1 MLHDPANSSPS
12 RSAAWRR
19 RVRAGIFAGVT
30 VLAIEASHPA
40 WSDSTAWVGIEWL
53 ASGDVPASAYD
64 PATTALLVDIQR
76 SSWAFIAR
84 RALGLVDSIPV
95 VPLPRELVD
104 PLTLGVYAA
113 PHDMVYLRTS
123 HHAPRTDAT
132 SDAIDGVPIGTFQ
145 VYVHELVH
153 ASQARDPEVWRAFF
167 RGVPRQKDLRRYGA
181 INPLEQQAD
190 AASWALTTLILE
202 RKGEW
207 IAPFDVGSEPGNAR
221 GEADARHLPAAPG
234 LHQPGRQP
242 RALARRLHGRAGR
255 LAPRRPA
262 FPSGVQQRLVAGAG
276 GVRAAAGGSPLVA
289 LDAGGWARSLRR
301 APTPRGRPRRS
312 RRPRRY
318 PPHTAAP
325 RLTLPSS
332 SPACPPASSAGRRPA
347 GS

>member
-1 MLHDPANSSPS
+1 MLKDPANSSPS
-12 RSAAWRR
+12 RTAAWRR
-19 RVRAGIFAGVT
+19 RGRAGLAAVVT

-64 PATTALLVDIQR
+64 PATTALLADIQR

-132 SDAIDGVPIGTFQ
+132 IEAVDGVPIGTFQ

-153 ASQARDPEVWRAFF
+153 ASQARDPEAWRALF

-207 IAPFDVGSEPGNAR
+207 TRHSISGVSQEMPGVKRMLGIFLRHPVFTNQVDSLGRWRADSTVVPGDSVLADRLFRPVSNNAWS
-221 GEADARHLPAAPG
+221 
-234 LHQPGRQP
+234 
-242 RALARRLHGRAGR
+242 RALAVFGLQQED
-255 LAPRRPA
+255 PRWWRWMQVVGQIPQA
-262 FPSGVQQRLVAGAG
+262 SPDTTGP
-276 GVRAAAGGSPLVA
+276 AAAE
-289 LDAGGWARSLRR
+289 
-301 APTPRGRPRRS
+301 
-312 RRPRRY
+312 
-318 PPHTAAP
+318 
-325 RLTLPSS
+325 
-332 SPACPPASSAGRRPA
+332 
-347 GS
+347 

>member
-1 MLHDPANSSPS
+1 MLTDPTNSSRS

-19 RVRAGIFAGVT
+19 VRAGLFAGGT

-64 PATTALLVDIQR
+64 PATSKLLGDIQR
-76 SSWAFIAR
+76 SSWAFISR

-132 SDAIDGVPIGTFQ
+132 TDAIDGVPIGTFQ

-153 ASQARDPEVWRAFF
+153 ASQARDPEAWRALF
-167 RGVPRQKDLRRYGA
+167 RGVPRQKDVRRYGA

-202 RKGEW
+202 RKHEW
-207 IAPFDVGSEPGNAR
+207 
-221 GEADARHLPAAPG
+221 ARHSISGVSQEMPGAKRMLGIFLRHPVFASQVDSLGRWRADSTVVPGDSVLANRLFLPVSNNAWT
-234 LHQPGRQP
+234 
-242 RALARRLHGRAGR
+242 RALAVFGLQQED
-255 LAPRRPA
+255 PRWWRWMQVVGQIPQASPDTIGPA
-262 FPSGVQQRLVAGAG
+262 
-276 GVRAAAGGSPLVA
+276 
-289 LDAGGWARSLRR
+289 
-301 APTPRGRPRRS
+301 
-312 RRPRRY
+312 
-318 PPHTAAP
+318 TAE
-325 RLTLPSS
+325 
-332 SPACPPASSAGRRPA
+332 
-347 GS
+347 

>member
-1 MLHDPANSSPS
+1 MQKDPANSSPS
-12 RSAAWRR
+12 QTAAWRR
-19 RVRAGIFAGVT
+19 RVRAGIIAVVT

-40 WSDSTAWVGIEWL
+40 WNDSTAWVGIEWL

-95 VPLPRELVD
+95 VPLPRDLVD

-132 SDAIDGVPIGTFQ
+132 IDAVDGVPIGTFQ

-153 ASQARDPEVWRAFF
+153 ASQARDPEVWRTLF

-207 IAPFDVGSEPGNAR
+207 TRHSISEVSQEMPGVKR
-221 GEADARHLPAAPG
+221 MLGIFLRHPVFTSQVDSLGRWRADSTVVPG
-234 LHQPGRQP
+234 DSVLADRLFRPVSNNP
-242 RALARRLHGRAGR
+242 WSRALAVFGLQQED
-255 LAPRRPA
+255 PRWWRWMQVVGQIPQA
-262 FPSGVQQRLVAGAG
+262 SPDTTGP
-276 GVRAAAGGSPLVA
+276 AAAE
-289 LDAGGWARSLRR
+289 
-301 APTPRGRPRRS
+301 
-312 RRPRRY
+312 
-318 PPHTAAP
+318 
-325 RLTLPSS
+325 
-332 SPACPPASSAGRRPA
+332 
-347 GS
+347 

>member
-19 RVRAGIFAGVT
+19 VRAGLLAGVT
-30 VLAIEASHPA
+30 VLAVEASHPA

-64 PATTALLVDIQR
+64 PATTSLLTDIQR

-84 RALGLVDSIPV
+84 RSLGLVDSIPV

-132 SDAIDGVPIGTFQ
+132 STTIDGVPIGTFQ

-153 ASQARDPEVWRAFF
+153 ASQARDPEAWHALF
-167 RGVPRQKDLRRYGA
+167 RGVPRQKDIRRYGA

-207 IAPFDVGSEPGNAR
+207 VRHPISGVSQEMPGVKRMLGIFLRHPVFTSQVDSLGRWRADSTVVPGDAVLADRLFRPVSNNAWS
-221 GEADARHLPAAPG
+221 
-234 LHQPGRQP
+234 
-242 RALARRLHGRAGR
+242 RALAVFGLQQED
-255 LAPRRPA
+255 PRWWRWMQVVGAIPQASPDTTGPA
-262 FPSGVQQRLVAGAG
+262 
-276 GVRAAAGGSPLVA
+276 
-289 LDAGGWARSLRR
+289 
-301 APTPRGRPRRS
+301 
-312 RRPRRY
+312 
-318 PPHTAAP
+318 TAE
-325 RLTLPSS
+325 
-332 SPACPPASSAGRRPA
+332 
-347 GS
+347 

>member
-1 MLHDPANSSPS
+1 MLQDPANSSPS

-19 RVRAGIFAGVT
+19 RVRVGLFAVVT
-30 VLAIEASHPA
+30 VLALEASHPA

-53 ASGDVPASAYD
+53 ASGEVPASAYD
-64 PATTALLVDIQR
+64 PATTSLLTDIQR

-84 RALGLVDSIPV
+84 RSLGLVDSIPV

-132 SDAIDGVPIGTFQ
+132 SLTIDGVPIGTFQ

-153 ASQARDPEVWRAFF
+153 ASQARDPEAWRALF
-167 RGVPRQKDLRRYGA
+167 RGVPRQKDVRRYGA

-207 IAPFDVGSEPGNAR
+207 MRHSISGVSQEMPGVKR
-221 GEADARHLPAAPG
+221 MLGIFLRHPVFTSQVDSLGRWRADSTVVPGDSVLANRLFLPVSNYAWS
-234 LHQPGRQP
+234 
-242 RALARRLHGRAGR
+242 RALAVFGLQQED
-255 LAPRRPA
+255 PRWWRWMQVVGQIPQASPDTTGPA
-262 FPSGVQQRLVAGAG
+262 
-276 GVRAAAGGSPLVA
+276 
-289 LDAGGWARSLRR
+289 
-301 APTPRGRPRRS
+301 
-312 RRPRRY
+312 
-318 PPHTAAP
+318 TAE
-325 RLTLPSS
+325 
-332 SPACPPASSAGRRPA
+332 
-347 GS
+347 

>member
-1 MLHDPANSSPS
+1 MLKDPANSSPS
-12 RSAAWRR
+12 HAAAWRR
-19 RVRAGIFAGVT
+19 RVRAGIVAVVT
-30 VLAIEASHPA
+30 VLAVEASHPA

-64 PATTALLVDIQR
+64 PATTALLADIQR

-132 SDAIDGVPIGTFQ
+132 IDAVDGVPIGTFQ

-153 ASQARDPEVWRAFF
+153 ASQARDPEVWRTLF

-207 IAPFDVGSEPGNAR
+207 TRHSISEVSQEMPGVKRMLGIFLRHPVFTSQVDSLGRWRADSTVVPGDSVLADRLFRPVSNNAWS
-221 GEADARHLPAAPG
+221 
-234 LHQPGRQP
+234 
-242 RALARRLHGRAGR
+242 RALAVFGLQQED
-255 LAPRRPA
+255 PRWWRWMQVVGQIPQA
-262 FPSGVQQRLVAGAG
+262 SPDTTGP
-276 GVRAAAGGSPLVA
+276 AAAE
-289 LDAGGWARSLRR
+289 
-301 APTPRGRPRRS
+301 
-312 RRPRRY
+312 
-318 PPHTAAP
+318 
-325 RLTLPSS
+325 
-332 SPACPPASSAGRRPA
+332 
-347 GS
+347 